1 VFCVA
6 GSVERNQIEM
16 RQVVPSQND
25 FLIDRRKSFEW
36 LVVPAL
42 VPVLWHVEQ
51 SNLALE
57 WGGAGQLARSKAG
70 NCSVSKAAASAHSHF
85 VLHQRLL

>member
-1 VFCVA
+1 MGLYTGHPAPFPPLLPPPAAPVFCVA

-57 WGGAGQLARSKAG
+57 WGMGRRAIG
-70 NCSVSKAAASAHSHF
+70 
-85 VLHQRLL
+85 